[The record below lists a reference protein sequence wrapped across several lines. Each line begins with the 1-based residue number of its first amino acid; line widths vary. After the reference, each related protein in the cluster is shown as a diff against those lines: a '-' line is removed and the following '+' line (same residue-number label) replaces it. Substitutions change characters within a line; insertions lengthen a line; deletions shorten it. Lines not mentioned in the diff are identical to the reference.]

1 MIQERH
7 CFWGLAKEA
16 GAQPAFLRLANGN
29 AVLPT
34 FFRHMSF
41 RARGAIGGVERL
53 PFRKAGSAA
62 SRRLTRHSRL
72 KRAANKAVNR
82 HTLVELTVRVR
93 GPSECHRP
101 DIHS

>member
-34 FFRHMSF
+34 FFRHISF
-41 RARGAIGGVERL
+41 RARGGIGGAERL
-53 PFRKAGSAA
+53 PFGKARSAA
-62 SRRLTRHSRL
+62 SRPQARTRF
-72 KRAANKAVNR
+72 AGWA
-82 HTLVELTVRVR
+82 LVARRFVLIAEVLAL
-93 GPSECHRP
+93 
-101 DIHS
+101 